1 MAHTD
6 ASTKILEKINGLV
19 NSIDLNKISN
29 PREQEIIRVTSEI
42 IQNLST
48 AYKELIKSHKV

>member
-1 MAHTD
+1 MTHTEV
-6 ASTKILEKINGLV
+6 STKILDKINGLV
-19 NSIDLNKISN
+19 NSIDNKISN
-29 PREQEIIRVTSEI
+29 IHELEIIRVTSEI

>member
-1 MAHTD
+1 MTHTD